1 MCKERPPIRTLTELF
16 LITAHNNNKK
26 TQCACLSAN
35 VIMNT
40 REDFKNM
47 VHSYNEKVLTIKMN
61 KLPIQQPG

>member
-1 MCKERPPIRTLTELF
+1 MCKERPPVRTLTELF
-16 LITAHNNNKK
+16 LIAAHNNKK
-26 TQCACLSAN
+26 NQCACLLAN

-40 REDFKNM
+40 QEDFKNM

>member
-1 MCKERPPIRTLTELF
+1 MQREAPSKDTDRIIFNSCTQQQ
-16 LITAHNNNKK
+16 KK
-26 TQCACLSAN
+26 QCACLSAN